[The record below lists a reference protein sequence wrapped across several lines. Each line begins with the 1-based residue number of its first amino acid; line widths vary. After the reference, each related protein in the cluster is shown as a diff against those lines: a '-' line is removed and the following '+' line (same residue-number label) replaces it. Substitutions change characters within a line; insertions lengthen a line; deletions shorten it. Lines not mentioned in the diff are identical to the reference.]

1 MKIIK
6 VTAIWCVSC
15 IIMNDLIDDL
25 KEELNL
31 NIIEYDYDLD
41 EEVKKYDV
49 GRKLPVLIL
58 LDENDKE
65 IKRIIGERSKKDL
78 VKEIKGDL

>member
-1 MKIIK
+1 
-6 VTAIWCVSC
+6 
-15 IIMNDLIDDL
+15 MNDLIEEL
-25 KEELNL
+25 KDELNL

-78 VKEIKGDL
+78 VKEIRGDLWKNI

>member
-15 IIMNDLIDDL
+15 IIMNDLIEEL
-25 KEELNL
+25 KDELNL

-78 VKEIKGDL
+78 VKEIRGDL

>member
-15 IIMNDLIDDL
+15 IIMNDLIEEL
-25 KEELNL
+25 KDELNL

>member
-1 MKIIK
+1 M
-6 VTAIWCVSC
+6 CF
-15 IIMNDLIDDL
+15 
-25 KEELNL
+25 
-31 NIIEYDYDLD
+31 LD

>member
-1 MKIIK
+1 
-6 VTAIWCVSC
+6 
-15 IIMNDLIDDL
+15 MNDLIEEL
-25 KEELNL
+25 KDELNL

-78 VKEIKGDL
+78 VKEIKGDLWKNI